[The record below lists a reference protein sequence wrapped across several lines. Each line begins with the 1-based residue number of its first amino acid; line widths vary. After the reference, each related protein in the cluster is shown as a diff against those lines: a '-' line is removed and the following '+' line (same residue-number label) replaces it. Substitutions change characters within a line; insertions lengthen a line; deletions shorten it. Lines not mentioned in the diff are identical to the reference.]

1 MGDPLAL
8 SENATCACCTK
19 FLPKTLRVVCGLPAG
34 TVVGESDVIV
44 GAGKLIVCWH
54 EDITSITNIKKQKVS
69 RDFSSKILTPMQY
82 VDA

>member
-1 MGDPLAL
+1 M
-8 SENATCACCTK
+8 
-19 FLPKTLRVVCGLPAG
+19 VCGLPAG

-44 GAGKLIVCWH
+44 GAGKLIVCSH

-69 RDFSSKILTPMQY
+69 RDFSSKVLTPMLY

>member
-1 MGDPLAL
+1 
-8 SENATCACCTK
+8 
-19 FLPKTLRVVCGLPAG
+19 
-34 TVVGESDVIV
+34 
-44 GAGKLIVCWH
+44 LIVCWH